1 MEASEVTWLIQLGEE
16 ETEESPHHKLQ
27 IPHKGKQRDSTSLFL
42 LVTVTGP
49 GGMTGSQV
57 RIFYDSVILSFAG
70 SCTLSKEDYLG
81 CSRASS

>member
-1 MEASEVTWLIQLGEE
+1 MGAAEVPWLIQLGEE

-49 GGMTGSQV
+49 KGMT
-57 RIFYDSVILSFAG
+57 
-70 SCTLSKEDYLG
+70 
-81 CSRASS
+81 